1 MTKLGMLELFY
12 IQFKNFFWEFQC
24 FYYKR
29 YNLYYI
35 SQRFLLLILAFTVY
49 NVIFLNSTYVI
60 VFITN
65 ETMST
70 YLVTLGYVT
79 NFKMSCILT

>member
-1 MTKLGMLELFY
+1 MVLHQNLKFFSG
-12 IQFKNFFWEFQC
+12 NFNAFIT
-24 FYYKR
+24 
-29 YNLYYI
+29 NVTTYI